1 MEDYH
6 ESLQRM
12 LQAQLKVK
20 INEAKKKEEVP
31 ESDHATIQEEGIKL
45 VDKAEDAM

>member
-31 ESDHATIQEEGIKL
+31 ESDMLQYRK
-45 VDKAEDAM
+45 KASS